1 MARFEGHNN
10 APMSQPG
17 INWAHDNYRRDMQNR
32 NYNPRQNG
40 NGYVQ
45 NGVYH
50 RRENVS
56 PPNTGA
62 YESGRSQGGNVQ
74 EGIRKVRAFANA
86 PSVIQGRSNEY
97 LNVLD
102 NCEPEISNFVNNT
115 ETCKNQGN

>member
-17 INWAHDNYRRDMQNR
+17 VSRAHDYNRRDVQDRDYNNR
-32 NYNPRQNG
+32 PSG

-62 YESGRSQGGNVQ
+62 YESGRSQGANVQ
-74 EGIRKVRAFANA
+74 EGMRKVRVVANA
-86 PSVIQGRSNEY
+86 LSAAQGRSDEN
-97 LNVLD
+97 LDTLD
-102 NCEPEISNFVNNT
+102 NCEPEISNFPNNV
-115 ETCKNQGN
+115 ETSNNHGN

>member
-1 MARFEGHNN
+1 
-10 APMSQPG
+10 MSQPG
-17 INWAHDNYRRDMQNR
+17 INRAHDNNRRDMQNR

-74 EGIRKVRAFANA
+74 EGIRKVRAVANV
-86 PSVIQGRSNEY
+86 PREMQGRRKEN
-97 LNVLD
+97 LNALN
-102 NCEPEISNFVNNT
+102 NCETEISNLTNNV
-115 ETCKNQGN
+115 ETNNNQGN